1 MANPTQKRE
10 ITKAEILEEMTF
22 ALRRAMTEILLE
34 VTNEE
39 ITGIAS
45 DIIKSETGKKSK
57 KSVRKSGLQGTY
69 CLPHCDYSNDKY
81 LRKIQAPVCWPFD
94 IFSYVEQ

>member
-1 MANPTQKRE
+1 
-10 ITKAEILEEMTF
+10 MTF

-69 CLPHCDYSNDKY
+69 CLPILCRGKSLLELLGYHFSSRLTSTLNLCSIY
-81 LRKIQAPVCWPFD
+81 LKLLVH
-94 IFSYVEQ
+94 VL